1 MTKTVFLSSVS
12 SEFSPMRKRLAD
24 LSQRT
29 KKCLVRHQDDFSER
43 GVKTLQMLVE
53 EIEASDVVVHL
64 IGAEAGWC
72 VPEDQA
78 ELFLQQH
85 PEFNSRFSDAAELA
99 LRGELPATQ
108 WEAWLGLYFGKRV
121 FKFQLIDT
129 ANVDPSQVAHVERL
143 AKHDEHPKKSADR
156 DALFDEIVVS
166 LIGVVF
172 SEADLQ
178 RPINLPYRSIG
189 TLFTGR
195 DQFLEHERYTHHPST
210 DSKAGFASTR

>member
-1 MTKTVFLSSVS
+1 
-12 SEFSPMRKRLAD
+12 MRKRLAV

-29 KKCLVRHQDDFSER
+29 KKCLVRHQDDFFDR

-72 VPEDQA
+72 VPKDQA

-85 PEFNSRFSDAAELA
+85 PKFNSRFSEAAEHA
-99 LRGELPATQ
+99 VQGELPATQ
-108 WEAWLGLYFGKRV
+108 WEAWLGLYFGKRLC
-121 FKFQLIDT
+121 KFQLIDT
-129 ANVDPSQVAHVERL
+129 PNVDPLQVAHVERL
-143 AKHDEHPKKSADR
+143 IKLDEHPIKPEDR
-156 DALFDEIVVS
+156 DALFDEIVLS
-166 LIGVVF
+166 LIGVAF
-172 SEADLQ
+172 SEEDLK

-195 DQFLEHERYTHHPST
+195 DQFLEQLLSLIHI
-210 DSKAGFASTR
+210 